1 MNNVRLPRRVV
12 GLFTDPK
19 REWTAIAAERDDVG
33 SIARSYVAI
42 LALIPGACMLIGIG
56 LMGGRFLGVA
66 GIMTA
71 IMGAAVSWIVALF
84 ATIASAVI
92 IEKLAPVFKSDGDMT
107 RAMKLVAYA
116 TTPVWLAGMFYL
128 LADASPLALGGAI
141 WAVYLLYLGLPIV
154 MKTPRAQVIPFMVTS
169 IVVIIIANA
178 VLRAIFAAA
187 RIPYMGYY

>member
-1 MNNVRLPRRVV
+1 LNSVRLPRRIA

-19 REWTAIAAERDDVG
+19 KEWAAIAAERDDVG
-33 SIARSYVAI
+33 SIARNYVAI
-42 LALIPGACMLIGIG
+42 LALIPGACLLVGIG
-56 LMGGRFLGVA
+56 LIGGRFLGVA

-84 ATIASAVI
+84 STIASAVVV
-92 IEKLAPVFKSDGDMT
+92 EKLAPAFKSDGDMT

-116 TTPVWLAGMFYL
+116 TTPVWLAGVFYL
-128 LADASPLALGGAI
+128 LADLSPLALGGAL
-141 WAVYLLYLGLPIV
+141 WAIYLLYLGLPIV
-154 MKTPRAQVIPFMVTS
+154 MKTPQAQVIPFMLTS

>member
-1 MNNVRLPRRVV
+1 VSLPRRVA
-12 GLFTDPK
+12 GLFTNPK
-19 REWTAIAAERDDVG
+19 AEWVAIAAERDDVG

-42 LALIPGACMLIGIG
+42 LALIPGVCLLIGIG

-84 ATIASAVI
+84 STIASAVV

-116 TTPVWLAGMFYL
+116 TTPVWLAGVFYL
-128 LADASPLALGGAI
+128 LADVSPLALGGAL
-141 WAVYLLYLGLPIV
+141 WAIYLLYLGLPIV
-154 MKTPRAQVIPFMVTS
+154 MKTPQKQVIPFMLTS
-169 IVVIIIANA
+169 ILVIIIANA
-178 VLRAIFAAA
+178 VLRAIVAAV